1 MGVPVTVVV
10 PTTTGIRMQ
19 RLIADTGAEVQVR
32 GSVWDEAHEAALRVA
47 RSTGGAVLHPFDH
60 PDIWEGHASL
70 ISEVSAAGVVP
81 SSVVVAV
88 GGGGLLC
95 GILQGMIRE
104 GWTDTQV
111 LAVETSGAASFAAAQ
126 KAGQPVDLAGIT
138 SVALTLGA
146 RRVCER
152 VVELSKS
159 FDVRSVVVSDAAAVE
174 ACSRFLD
181 HHRTLVEPSC
191 GAALSTIYDRHPL
204 VSSTIGPVLVV
215 VCGGAAV
222 TPKQLD
228 HWLVEYP
235 RG

>member
-1 MGVPVTVVV
+1 
-10 PTTTGIRMQ
+10 MQ
-19 RLIADTGAEVQVR
+19 RLITDTGAEVRVH
-32 GSVWDEAHEAALRVA
+32 GSVWDEAHDAALSVA
-47 RSTGGAVLHPFDH
+47 HATGGAVLHPFDH

-70 ISEVSAAGVVP
+70 ISEVSAAGLVP

-95 GILQGMIRE
+95 GILEGMTRE

-111 LAVETSGAASFAAAQ
+111 LAVETTGAASFAAAQ
-126 KAGQPVDLAGIT
+126 NAGHPVDLAGIT

-152 VVELSKS
+152 VVELSQS
-159 FDVRSVVVSDAAAVE
+159 FDVRSVLVTDAAAVE

-204 VSSTIGPVLVV
+204 ICSTNGPVLVV

-222 TPKQLD
+222 TREQLA

-235 RG
+235 RD